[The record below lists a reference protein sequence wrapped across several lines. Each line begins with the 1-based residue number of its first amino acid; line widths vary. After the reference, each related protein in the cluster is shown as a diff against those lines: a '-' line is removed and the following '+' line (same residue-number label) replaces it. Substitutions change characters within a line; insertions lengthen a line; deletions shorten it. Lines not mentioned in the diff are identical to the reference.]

1 MEIITYIMIAFA
13 IIGAVDRIFGS
24 RLGLGIEFEKG
35 VMMFG
40 TITLAMAGMLVLS
53 PLISHLLSGISNSF
67 PKFLDF
73 SIIPAS
79 LLANDM
85 GGAHLSSALCTDEG
99 MGAFNGLI
107 VSSMMGATV
116 SFTIPYVLSATKKEH
131 HENVLFG
138 ILCGIVTIPLG
149 CLVAGLMVK
158 IPILALLADLVPLIL
173 LAGLICI
180 GLLKFKN
187 VTVKI
192 FTGLGWVIR
201 LIITVGFVIG
211 AVQFLTGKT
220 FVPYTDSFESIMGVL
235 TNIMC
240 IMTGAFPLL
249 YILKKVMS
257 RPLSKIGKK
266 VGLNRDS
273 VFGFISTLGTT
284 VTTFDAVDEMDKKGV
299 VLNSAF
305 AVSAAFVFVDHFAFT
320 MSVSEA
326 YVLPM
331 IVGKLISGIFAVTLA
346 TLLYKD

>member
-1 MEIITYIMIAFA
+1 MIAFA
-13 IIGAVDRIFGS
+13 LLGAIDRIFGS
-24 RLGLGIEFEKG
+24 KLGIGAEFEKG

-53 PLISHLLSGISNSF
+53 PLFAHLLEGVSGSF

-116 SFTIPYVLSATKKEH
+116 SFTIPYALSATKKEH
-131 HENVLFG
+131 HPNVLFG
-138 ILCGIVTIPLG
+138 ILCGIATIPFG
-149 CLVAGLMVK
+149 CLVAGIMAGV
-158 IPILALLADLVPLIL
+158 PFLALIIDLVPLIV

-180 GLLKFKN
+180 GLLKFKD

-192 FTGLGWVIR
+192 FTGLGWVIK

-211 AVQFLTGKT
+211 AVQFLTGKN
-220 FVPYTDSFESIMGVL
+220 FVPYTDSFENIVGVL
-235 TNIMC
+235 MNIMC

-249 YILKKVMS
+249 FLLKKALS
-257 RPLSKIGKK
+257 RPLSKLGDR

-284 VTTFDAVDEMDKKGV
+284 VTTFDAVDKMDKKGV

-320 MSVSEA
+320 MSYNET

-331 IVGKLISGIFAVTLA
+331 IAGKLISGVFAVALA
-346 TLLYKD
+346 ALIYKK

>member
-13 IIGAVDRIFGS
+13 RLGAIDRIFGS
-24 RLGLGIEFEKG
+24 KLGLGTEFEKG

-53 PLISHLLSGISNSF
+53 PLISHLLSGVSGSF

-85 GGAHLSSALCTDEG
+85 GGAHLSEALCKSES

-116 SFTIPYVLSATKKEH
+116 SFTIPYALSATKKEH

-138 ILCGIVTIPLG
+138 ILCGIATIPFG
-149 CLVAGLMVK
+149 CFVAGLMAK
-158 IPILALLADLVPLIL
+158 IAILPLLIDLIPLII
-173 LAGLICI
+173 LAGLIAL

-220 FVPYTDSFESIMGVL
+220 FVPYTDSFENIVGVL

-257 RPLSKIGKK
+257 RPLSKIGKR

-320 MSVSEA
+320 MSMNEA

-331 IVGKLISGIFAVTLA
+331 IAGKLISGVCAVALA
-346 TLLYKD
+346 SILYKK

>member
-1 MEIITYIMIAFA
+1 MEIITYIMLGFAVIAA
-13 IIGAVDRIFGS
+13 IDRIFGS
-24 RLGLGIEFEKG
+24 RLGLGVEFEKG

-53 PLISHLLSGISNSF
+53 PLISQLLSGVSGSF

-79 LLANDM
+79 ILANDM
-85 GGAHLSSALCTDEG
+85 GGAHLSEALCQSAD
-99 MGAFNGLI
+99 MGAFNGLV

-116 SFTIPYVLSATKKEH
+116 SFTIPYALSATKKEH

-138 ILCGIVTIPLG
+138 ILCGIATIPFG
-149 CLVAGLMVK
+149 CFAAGL
-158 IPILALLADLVPLIL
+158 IAGIAFLPLLLDLVPLIL
-173 LAGLICI
+173 LAGLIAL

-201 LIITVGFVIG
+201 LIITVGLVIG
-211 AVQFLTGKT
+211 IVQFLTGKT
-220 FVPYTDSFESIMGVL
+220 LVPYTDTFENIVGVL

-249 YILKKVMS
+249 YVLKRVMS
-257 RPLSKIGKK
+257 RPLSRVGKK
-266 VGLNRDS
+266 FGLNRDS

-320 MSVSEA
+320 MSYNESF
-326 YVLPM
+326 VLPM
-331 IVGKLISGIFAVTLA
+331 IAGKLISGVCAVVLA
-346 TLLYKD
+346 AVLYKK

>member
-13 IIGAVDRIFGS
+13 ILGAIDRIFGS

-35 VMMFG
+35 IMMFG

-53 PLISHLLSGISNSF
+53 PLFAHLLSGVSGSF

-85 GGAHLSSALCTDEG
+85 GGAHLSSALCSDEG
-99 MGAFNGLI
+99 IGAFNGLI

-116 SFTIPYVLSATKKEH
+116 SFTIPNALSATKKEH
-131 HENVLFG
+131 HANVLFG
-138 ILCGIVTIPLG
+138 ILCGIATIPFG
-149 CLVAGLMVK
+149 CLVAGVMAGV
-158 IPILALLADLVPLIL
+158 PFLALVIDLVPLIV
-173 LAGLICI
+173 LAALICF
-180 GLLKFKN
+180 GLLKFKDI
-187 VTVKI
+187 TVKI
-192 FTGLGWVIR
+192 FTGLGWIIK

-220 FVPYTDSFESIMGVL
+220 FVPHTDSFENIVGVL
-235 TNIMC
+235 MNIMC

-249 YILKKVMS
+249 YILKKALS
-257 RPLSKIGKK
+257 RPLSKLGNR

-284 VTTFDAVDEMDKKGV
+284 VTTFDAVDKMDKKGV

-320 MSVSEA
+320 MSYNA
-326 YVLPM
+326 GFVLPM
-331 IVGKLISGIFAVTLA
+331 IAGKLISGVCAVALA
-346 TLLYKD
+346 AIIYKK

>member
-1 MEIITYIMIAFA
+1 MIAFA
-13 IIGAVDRIFGS
+13 IIGAIDRIFGS

-53 PLISHLLSGISNSF
+53 PLFAHLLSGVSDSF

-85 GGAHLSSALCTDEG
+85 GGAHLSAALCESEK
-99 MGAFNGLI
+99 MGAFNGLV

-116 SFTIPYVLSATKKEH
+116 SFTIPYALSATKKEH
-131 HENVLFG
+131 HANVLYG
-138 ILCGIVTIPLG
+138 ILCGIATIPVG
-149 CLVAGLMVK
+149 CFVAGLMAK
-158 IPILALLADLVPLIL
+158 IPVLALVIDLVPLII
-173 LAGLICI
+173 LAGLICF
-180 GLLKFKN
+180 GLLKFKDA
-187 VTVKI
+187 TVKI

-220 FVPYTDSFESIMGVL
+220 FVPYTDTFENITGVL

-249 YILKKVMS
+249 YLLKRLLSK
-257 RPLSKIGKK
+257 PLSKVGKRFH
-266 VGLNRDS
+266 LNRDS

-284 VTTFDAVDEMDKKGV
+284 VTTFDAVDEMDRKGV

-320 MSVSEA
+320 MSYNDA

-331 IVGKLISGIFAVTLA
+331 IAGKLISGVCAVLLA
-346 TLLYKD
+346 SILFKD

>member
-24 RLGLGIEFEKG
+24 KLGLGIEFEKG

-53 PLISHLLSGISNSF
+53 PLISHLLEGVSGSF

-85 GGAHLSSALCTDEG
+85 GGAHLSAALCENEG
-99 MGAFNGLI
+99 MGAFNGLV

-116 SFTIPYVLSATKKEH
+116 SFTIPYALSATKKEQ
-131 HENVLFG
+131 HENVLYG
-138 ILCGIVTIPLG
+138 ILCGIATIPVG
-149 CLVAGLMVK
+149 CFVAGLMAKV
-158 IPILALLADLVPLIL
+158 PFLSLLIDLVPLII
-173 LAGLICI
+173 LAGLICL
-180 GLLKFKN
+180 GLLRFKN

-192 FTGLGWVIR
+192 FTALGWVIR

-220 FVPYTDSFESIMGVL
+220 FVPYTDKFENIVGVL

-249 YILKKVMS
+249 YILKRVLS
-257 RPLSKIGKK
+257 RPLSKIGKR

-320 MSVSEA
+320 MSYNEA

-331 IVGKLISGIFAVTLA
+331 IAAKLISGVCAVTLA
-346 TLLYKD
+346 AILYKK